1 MCGDNVRS
9 NVLTHSFAQSFIN
22 SFTFNPYYPT
32 FYAHLMRLQTEVE
45 EYVCECNR
53 RRMTLINYAKGC
65 AYSGH
70 MFPQFYTFLFCG
82 RQKVKL
88 LKITIP
94 FCHRAQ
100 PPPPFTT
107 TSCSCSS
114 TINDTMMGIRGPFYG
129 SAWSGLLTIFD
140 TRYQLASIEQRI
152 CSALLCVSNK
162 LQL

>member
-1 MCGDNVRS
+1 MCGDNVHS
-9 NVLTHSFAQSFIN
+9 NVLTHSSLSHSLIHSLLIRITRHFMHIWWDC
-22 SFTFNPYYPT
+22 
-32 FYAHLMRLQTEVE
+32 RLKLRSM
-45 EYVCECNR
+45 CECNR

-100 PPPPFTT
+100 PPPSIYNHLLFLFFNYKRYVDGNPWPILWF
-107 TSCSCSS
+107 CM
-114 TINDTMMGIRGPFYG
+114 IG
-129 SAWSGLLTIFD
+129 GLLTIFD
-140 TRYQLASIEQRI
+140 TRYQLAGRYRAAHLFCVVVREQ
-152 CSALLCVSNK
+152 
-162 LQL
+162 